1 MSIPRRFAIEYPERA
16 LRLIETLEEQSGDL
30 MGSFSLLAAGAV
42 LTMPYERMKKGHFLN
57 PVGRDADLRLAIRTL
72 RKTPFISAPFWRRP
86 INPEAWRMT
95 RIVSSFRA
103 GERWRDE
110 TGRHPLAPK
119 APNTIGEKK
128 AEDVLRVLRNALA
141 HGNIIY
147 LDQDGVEKPGATLR
161 YLGFLSRYEESEIK
175 REESETYRLIA
186 VAPHHFLEFVKDW
199 ATWVAGLSPEIKYM
213 AA

>member
-16 LRLIETLEEQSGDL
+16 LRLIEALEAQSGDL

-42 LTMPYERMKKGHFLN
+42 LTMPYERMKEQHFLN
-57 PVGRDADLRLAIRTL
+57 PIGGDADLAQAIHSL
-72 RKTPFISAPFWRRP
+72 KQTPFISAPFWRRP
-86 INPEAWRMT
+86 IDPEAWRMT
-95 RIVSSFRA
+95 RIVSSLRA
-103 GERWRDE
+103 GERWQDE

-119 APNTIGEKK
+119 APNTIGKKK
-128 AEDVLRVLRNALA
+128 AEGVLRVLRNALA

-147 LDQDGVEKPGATLR
+147 LDQDGLEKPGATLR
-161 YLGFLSRYEESEIK
+161 YLGFLSRYEESEMQ
-175 REESETYRLIA
+175 RDESETYRLIA
-186 VAPHHFLEFVKDW
+186 VAPHHFLDFVKDW